1 MSNRYQIEISDYG
14 YWVKDTGKQRTRFV
28 HASKEE
34 LADIADMYVP
44 EPGESPLF
52 DKIIRPGLGLAREL
66 GRPPKVYYRDA
77 EGKIGIPPEP
87 DMVPPDCQRYEITS
101 LTEEDAIAKE
111 MSAEMYQKWQD
122 HGEFTEIMEGMLAE
136 TTGRTVGARRELV
149 DALAAGAKGRKE
161 AECIRIM
168 LDDLDREESKNQRV
182 NIEHMFHSREYDR

>member
-1 MSNRYQIEISDYG
+1 MSSRGANPYMSSRYEIEIACTG
-14 YWVKDTGKQRTRFV
+14 YWVKDTHKLRSRFV
-28 HASKEE
+28 PCSPEE
-34 LADIADMYVP
+34 LQTISEDLMIQRGTKPV
-44 EPGESPLF
+44 
-52 DKIIRPGLGLAREL
+52 REI
-66 GRPPKVYYRDA
+66 GRPPKVYFRDS

-111 MSAEMYQKWQD
+111 MSVEMYAKWSD

-161 AECIRIM
+161 ADCIRIM
-168 LDDLDREESKNQRV
+168 LEDLDREESKNQRV
-182 NIEHMFHSREYDR
+182 NIDHYFHSREN